1 MLTTTPTP
9 ARQASRALARMIAV
23 RVVGVVF
30 ILLVISLLTFG
41 LMYLAPGDL
50 VKNLL
55 GNRPTSPEAVAAIRE
70 QYRLDDPFLVQYFTW
85 LGNALQGDFGT
96 SVRMQQPVTTV
107 IGARV
112 GLTVALCLLAFV
124 IAALVAIPLG
134 IASAARA
141 GSTIDRVSS
150 SVTLIGLS
158 APTFALALL
167 LLYLF
172 AFFLPIF
179 PIYGGGSGPLDTL
192 YHLVLPA
199 VILAAGLGAIL
210 MRMTRAAMIRELS
223 SDAVAFARARG
234 IAERDVR
241 WIALRAAAIPIVT
254 GAGLVLTFL
263 VGGTIIVETIFA
275 LPGLGSLLQDSV
287 LFKDIPVVQALTLV
301 VAAVIAVIA
310 IVVDLS
316 YLALDPRVRTREF
329 AR

>member
-1 MLTTTPTP
+1 MNTTPTP

-124 IAALVAIPLG
+124 IAAIVAIPLG
-134 IASAARA
+134 IASASRTPSSSPFAASNHKVERPL
-141 GSTIDRVSS
+141 GSHSACWRIRSMIGSPGLRRVSS
-150 SVTLIGLS
+150 LWVMTRGALVTGQPDALCSAAHRATVAPSIHSSHSGVPRLLSTSMPKLSRLAEKVADS
-158 APTFALALL
+158 APGFMEPESG
-167 LLYLF
+167 
-172 AFFLPIF
+172 AF
-179 PIYGGGSGPLDTL
+179 
-192 YHLVLPA
+192 PA
-199 VILAAGLGAIL
+199 RI
-210 MRMTRAAMIRELS
+210 RA
-223 SDAVAFARARG
+223 
-234 IAERDVR
+234 
-241 WIALRAAAIPIVT
+241 
-254 GAGLVLTFL
+254 
-263 VGGTIIVETIFA
+263 
-275 LPGLGSLLQDSV
+275 
-287 LFKDIPVVQALTLV
+287 
-301 VAAVIAVIA
+301 
-310 IVVDLS
+310 
-316 YLALDPRVRTREF
+316 
-329 AR
+329 

>member
-1 MLTTTPTP
+1 MTTTPTP

>member
-1 MLTTTPTP
+1 MSSSTSNTRTAT
-9 ARQASRALARMIAV
+9 RALLRLVAV
-23 RVVGVVF
+23 RALGVLL
-30 ILLVISLLTFG
+30 ILLVISFLTFA

-70 QYRLDDPFLVQYFTW
+70 QYRLDDPFWLQYLSW

-112 GLTVALCLLAFV
+112 GITLSLCLISFV
-124 IAALVAIPLG
+124 IAAVTAIPLG
-134 IASAARA
+134 VASAARA
-141 GSTIDRVSS
+141 GSTTDRVSS
-150 SVTLIGLS
+150 ALTLIGLS

-172 AFFLPIF
+172 AYFLPIF

-199 VILAAGLGAIL
+199 AILAAGLGAIL
-210 MRMTRAAMIRELS
+210 MRMTRAAMIRELGG
-223 SDAVAFARARG
+223 DAVAFARARG
-234 IAERDVR
+234 IGEREVR
-241 WIALRAAAIPIVT
+241 GLALRAAAIPIVT

-310 IVVDLS
+310 IAVDLS
-316 YLALDPRVRTREF
+316 YLALDPRVRTREL

>member
-1 MLTTTPTP
+1 MSSSTSNTRTAT
-9 ARQASRALARMIAV
+9 RALLRLVAV
-23 RVVGVVF
+23 RALGVLL
-30 ILLVISLLTFG
+30 ILLVISFLTFA

-70 QYRLDDPFLVQYFTW
+70 QYRLDDPFWLQYLSW

-112 GLTVALCLLAFV
+112 GITLSLCLISFV
-124 IAALVAIPLG
+124 IAAVTAIPLG
-134 IASAARA
+134 VASAARA
-141 GSTIDRVSS
+141 GSTTDRVSS
-150 SVTLIGLS
+150 ALTLIGLS

-172 AFFLPIF
+172 AYFLPIF

-199 VILAAGLGAIL
+199 AILAAGLGAIL
-210 MRMTRAAMIRELS
+210 MRMTRAAMIRELGG
-223 SDAVAFARARG
+223 DAVAFARARG
-234 IAERDVR
+234 IGERGVR
-241 WIALRAAAIPIVT
+241 GLALRAAAIPIVT

-310 IVVDLS
+310 IAVDLS
-316 YLALDPRVRTREF
+316 YLALDPRVRTREL

>member
-1 MLTTTPTP
+1 MSTAPTP
-9 ARQASRALARMIAV
+9 APRASRALARILAV
-23 RVVGVVF
+23 RVLGVVL
-30 ILLVISLLTFG
+30 ILLIISFFTFG

-70 QYRLDDPFLVQYFTW
+70 QYRLDDPFLVQYFSW

-96 SVRMQQPVTTV
+96 SVRMQQPVTAV
-107 IGARV
+107 IGDRI

-124 IAALVAIPLG
+124 IAAVAAIPLG
-134 IASAARA
+134 VASAARA
-141 GSTIDRVSS
+141 GSTIDRISS
-150 SVTLIGLS
+150 GVTLIGLS

-167 LLYLF
+167 LLTLF
-172 AFFLPIF
+172 AYFLPIF

-199 VILAAGLGAIL
+199 IILAAGLGAIL
-210 MRMTRAAMIRELS
+210 MRMTRAAMIRELG
-223 SDAVAFARARG
+223 SDAIAFARARG
-234 IAERDVR
+234 LGEREVR

-263 VGGTIIVETIFA
+263 VGSTIIVETIFA

-310 IVVDLS
+310 IAVDLS
-316 YLALDPRVRTREF
+316 YLVLDPRVRAREF